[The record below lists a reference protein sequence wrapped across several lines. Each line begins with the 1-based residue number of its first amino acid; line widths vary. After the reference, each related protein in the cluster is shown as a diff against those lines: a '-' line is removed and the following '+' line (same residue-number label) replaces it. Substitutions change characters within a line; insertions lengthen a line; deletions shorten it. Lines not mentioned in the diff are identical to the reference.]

1 MEKGSYKNNL
11 VGKRFGK
18 LTVLKFN
25 PPGHYC
31 KEKWHWFKNNNGN
44 ELYNIR
50 FNKQKQIIKE
60 PVEAIS

>member
-1 MEKGSYKNNL
+1 MEKGTYKNNL

-31 KEKWHWFKNNNGN
+31 KEKWH
-44 ELYNIR
+44 
-50 FNKQKQIIKE
+50 
-60 PVEAIS
+60 